1 MSPFV
6 ILMTAQILSAS
17 PSEKIPDL
25 STIKSMLPSMT
36 RSGIYI
42 IAQKYGGTDPHG
54 DDPHGDDPHDEQH
67 DPKLP
72 ANADKTGKAPKDV
85 YGGQVP
91 NSKEPY

>member
-17 PSEKIPDL
+17 PCEKIPDL
-25 STIKSMLPSMT
+25 STIKSAIIPLT
-36 RSGIYI
+36 GTYI

-67 DPKLP
+67 DSKMP
-72 ANADKTGKAPKDV
+72 ANQDKTGKAPKDV